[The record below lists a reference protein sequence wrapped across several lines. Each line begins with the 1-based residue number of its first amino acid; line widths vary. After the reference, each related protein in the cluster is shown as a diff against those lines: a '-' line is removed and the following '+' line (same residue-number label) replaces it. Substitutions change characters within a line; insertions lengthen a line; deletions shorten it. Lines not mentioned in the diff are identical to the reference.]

1 MKESLPDR
9 LLTLMSDGYWHSTD
23 ELVEKISHRFS
34 ATMHVLK
41 QQGYE
46 FEKRRLDR
54 QQHEYRLLAQRK
66 AIAELTDS
74 NMGQGGSRR

>member
-9 LLTLMSDGYWHSTD
+9 LLALMSDGCWHSTD

-41 QQGYE
+41 QRGYK
-46 FEKRRLDR
+46 FEKRRIDR
-54 QQHEYRLLAQRK
+54 QRHEYRLLAQRK
-66 AIAELTDS
+66 AIA
-74 NMGQGGSRR
+74 